1 MSCGWKE
8 RAMFKELKE
17 SKPVCLEN
25 SEGEGGMSRGWRGM
39 KKSRTC
45 VSCPSVGI
53 DSKVSE
59 QILNGFMHMQRN
71 TVAYCG
77 FYKDPSGSFVDN
89 GTEGG

>member
-1 MSCGWKE
+1 
-8 RAMFKELKE
+8 MFKELKE

-39 KKSRTC
+39 KKSRTR
-45 VSCPSVGI
+45 VSCSSVGI

-71 TVAYCG
+71 TMAYCG
-77 FYKDPSGSFVDN
+77 FYKDPSGRFVGN
-89 GTEGG
+89 GKEGG